1 MQAAALEG
9 DVHLEVKT
17 DVRAGKRGNTTTLT
31 VNRKLRLPF
40 LFHARSCFLSAFP
53 NPAITG
59 TAVVFAIRPF

>member
-1 MQAAALEG
+1 VQGWALEG

-40 LFHARSCFLSAFP
+40 FM
-53 NPAITG
+53 PALHEGGHTRQ
-59 TAVVFAIRPF
+59 APALA